1 MGKSNKSAKE
11 ELIRLYGKECFI
23 EKLHLR
29 EDTERR
35 YTGKAQYHR
44 MKQLTYH
51 HIREKSKGGKATVEN
66 GALLS
71 AENHEWFNRQSKEKQ
86 RELNNAF
93 QEYKHR
99 VDIHCATLVLKDKEL
114 HIEPVRETEETIE
127 LPPEIKRG
135 YIEVE
140 PMSEEEQAKYEEYKK
155 QRVAKQY
162 QKFGA
167 ETPEQK
173 WKREQKE
180 LLEDLE
186 MEFNERNYG
195 GYGR

>member
-11 ELIRLYGKECFI
+11 QLIRLYGKECFI

-29 EDTERR
+29 LDTERR

-71 AENHEWFNRQSKEKQ
+71 AENHEWFNRQNKEKQ

-99 VDIHCATLVLKDKEL
+99 VDIHCATLVLKDKGIE
-114 HIEPVRETEETIE
+114 IEPIQETEETIE
-127 LPPEIKRG
+127 LPPEIERG
-135 YIEVE
+135 YIELE
-140 PMSEEEQAKYEEYKK
+140 PMTEEEQAKYEEYKK
-155 QRVAKQY
+155 QRVIKQY
-162 QKFGA
+162 QKFGVIKKA
-167 ETPEQK
+167 YIDEE
-173 WKREQKE
+173 WQKE
-180 LLEDLE
+180 IIQDVIDEL
-186 MEFNERNYG
+186 RY
-195 GYGR
+195 

>member
-29 EDTERR
+29 EDTERK

-86 RELNNAF
+86 RELDNAF

-99 VDIHCATLVLKDKEL
+99 VDIHCATLVLKDKG
-114 HIEPVRETEETIE
+114 IEIDPVQETEETIE
-127 LPPEIKRG
+127 LPLEIERG
-135 YIEVE
+135 VIELE
-140 PMSEEEQAKYEEYKK
+140 PMTPEEQRQYEEYKK

-162 QKFGA
+162 KKFGF
-167 ETPEQK
+167 ETVEQK

-180 LLEDLE
+180 LLEDLQN
-186 MEFNERNYG
+186 EFNERNKG